1 MNFETRTGNI
11 FPTLEDFTTV
21 AAGWKEL
28 EENVVYQI
36 MSTKIVNTHHGQS
49 VVLSLQ
55 KEDGTC
61 KTVWACGMLTAELLG
76 NQMMTV
82 NSNIFVVATGEKTSK
97 SYGRIYNSSRL
108 VSL

>member
-1 MNFETRTGNI
+1 MNFDTQTGNM
-11 FPTLEDFTTV
+11 FPPLGDFTTV

-28 EENVVYQI
+28 EENVVHQI
-36 MSTKIVNTHHGQS
+36 VSTKIVHTHHGQS

-61 KTVWACGMLTAELLG
+61 KTVWACGMLTAELLA
-76 NQMMTV
+76 NPMQTV
-82 NSNIFVVATGEKTSK
+82 NPNLVVVATGEKTSK
-97 SYGRIYNSSRL
+97 TSGRVYNSYRL

>member
-1 MNFETRTGNI
+1 M

-21 AAGWKEL
+21 AAGRKEL

-36 MSTKIVNTHHGQS
+36 VNTKVVHTHHGQS

-61 KTVWACGMLTAELLG
+61 KTVWACGMLTTELLT
-76 NQMMTV
+76 NPMLTV
-82 NSNIFVVATGEKTSK
+82 NSNLFVVATGEMTSKTS
-97 SYGRIYNSSRL
+97 GRVYNSYKL

>member
-1 MNFETRTGNI
+1 MNFETRTGNMY
-11 FPTLEDFTTV
+11 PALEDFTTV
-21 AAGWKEL
+21 AAGWKEF

-36 MSTKIVNTHHGQS
+36 VSTKIVHTHHGQS

-61 KTVWACGMLTAELLG
+61 KTAWVCGMLSAELLA
-76 NQMMTV
+76 NPMLTV
-82 NSNIFVVATGEKTSK
+82 NSNLFVVATGEKTSK
-97 SYGRIYNSSRL
+97 MSGRVYNSYRL

>member
-1 MNFETRTGNI
+1 M
-11 FPTLEDFTTV
+11 FPALEVFITV

-36 MSTKIVNTHHGQS
+36 VSTKIVHTHHGQS
-49 VVLSLQ
+49 VLSLQ

-61 KTVWACGMLTAELLG
+61 KTVWACIMLSAELLA
-76 NQMMTV
+76 NPMLTV
-82 NSNIFVVATGEKTSK
+82 NSNLFVVAAGEKTSNT
-97 SYGRIYNSSRL
+97 SGRVYNSYRL